1 MLGEEK
7 NLKDPERKPTASY
20 GAGSKEMSVIT
31 YTKTNKLITALYIV
45 TDIMDTEEPLRL
57 KLRTLGVETLSDI
70 ISSQRVG
77 LVKKIQS
84 ILSLLDIAFTMN
96 MITEMNKNIL
106 AGEFLKFKNSLI
118 TPQDNPA
125 WLEEFLRERAGDEL
139 PPEDGLGLNAHIRQT
154 RIGIQKGSTLLKAI
168 KDMSDRMPVRKSKNN
183 LTPYEAGGF
192 RSGFNI
198 LKKQRQDNIISI
210 IKTNGG
216 SATIKDIRTSDKFST
231 VGEKTLQRELV
242 SMVKNG
248 VLKKS
253 GEKRWSRYF
262 II

>member
-118 TPQDNPA
+118 APQDNPA
-125 WLEEFLRERAGDEL
+125 
-139 PPEDGLGLNAHIRQT
+139 NYNQ
-154 RIGIQKGSTLLKAI
+154 
-168 KDMSDRMPVRKSKNN
+168 
-183 LTPYEAGGF
+183 
-192 RSGFNI
+192 
-198 LKKQRQDNIISI
+198 
-210 IKTNGG
+210 
-216 SATIKDIRTSDKFST
+216 
-231 VGEKTLQRELV
+231 
-242 SMVKNG
+242 
-248 VLKKS
+248 
-253 GEKRWSRYF
+253 
-262 II
+262 